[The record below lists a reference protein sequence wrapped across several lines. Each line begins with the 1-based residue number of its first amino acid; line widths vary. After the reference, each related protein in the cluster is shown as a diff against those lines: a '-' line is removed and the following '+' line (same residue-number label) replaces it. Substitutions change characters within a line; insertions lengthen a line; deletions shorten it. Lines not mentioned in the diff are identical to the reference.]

1 MEEPMASSGVDD
13 AIVDT
18 DVGDAP
24 QASGE
29 GDELEDLLSGGGS
42 EEETEGGRALDEAPE
57 LENETEAG
65 QAPGESPHTPAIDQ
79 GLSTGSGSQQNEGY
93 AFALHLSP
101 AYIVELHRRRKYACL
116 VQKPTYPFIRKKTKL
131 YARITISWTLRL
143 PRGTGF
149 GIKRCLILFRYLSAT
164 DGALGPAQAVKVVA
178 PPGFY

>member
-65 QAPGESPHTPAIDQ
+65 QAPGESPHTPAIDH

-93 AFALHLSP
+93 AFALHLLP
-101 AYIVELHRRRKYACL
+101 ASLNCIAALNMHASFK
-116 VQKPTYPFIRKKTKL
+116 KPTYPFIRKKTKL

-149 GIKRCLILFRYLSAT
+149 GI
-164 DGALGPAQAVKVVA
+164 
-178 PPGFY
+178 